1 MYIYAGLS
9 DSLIAKCKKLGMHPY
24 VIERYAEYYR
34 RKVKVSRLGRRANTD
49 SEISKVYDSEFS
61 FIKKANIKKF
71 KDIKE
76 AEQRFKQITRSK
88 LWEQLTGG
96 KKCRLELNTRLTSYG
111 GMSFPGGRIELSK
124 CGLDE
129 YTLIHELAHQ
139 TRNSMHHGVQFR
151 INLLKLVSR
160 FMGTETAKLLKG
172 EFKKRKLKLSIPQPR
187 SPESW
192 YKSYQHM
199 EMVRESL

>member
-1 MYIYAGLS
+1 MYIFAGLN
-9 DSLIAKCKKLGMHPY
+9 DSLIAKCKKIGMTSY
-24 VIERYAEYYR
+24 EIEKYAKYYR
-34 RKVKVSRLGRRANTD
+34 QKKKVSRLGRRANTD
-49 SEISKVYDSEFS
+49 SEISKVYESEFS
-61 FIKKANIKKF
+61 FIRKVKIKKF
-71 KDIKE
+71 KDIKQ
-76 AEQRFKQITRSK
+76 ADQRLKQITSSK

-111 GMSFPGGRIELSK
+111 GMSFPGGKIELSK

-160 FMGTETAKLLKG
+160 FMGTEMAKLLKG
-172 EFKKRKLKLSIPQPR
+172 EFKKRKLKLSIPEPR

-199 EMVRESL
+199 EMVREWL